1 MAAATNG
8 RGMGRE
14 FQTFFG
20 LRELPPS
27 GMRPYSV
34 LVVPSSEKLKGA
46 RFQIEVD
53 IHVKFDGDVDSMSM
67 SGFFGYV
74 SSTPSEPAD
83 VGWLH
88 DTVDASTNE
97 FVPAEESQQF
107 FTMLPSMDDYR
118 RIVSVMGPDV
128 ASRILLALN
137 DLVAL
142 TELLPR
148 SELPKLASRT
158 EVFQKAF
165 IRTAEA
171 FFAYKN
177 AGPILKGLDAE
188 QIGRM
193 SGDIEVKFRLA
204 GKKNGHQ
211 LKFRFDHGAEL
222 PKRISVVIGKNGVG
236 KSQALGRI
244 VNAALVGDD
253 GALHEGDTNGRVLIN
268 RVLAFAPTNESASV
282 FPSERRKSP
291 RVWYKRFALNRG
303 GRPRRGGGVADMVLQ
318 VARSEG
324 RIGNILRWELFLTA
338 IQSISDWQQI
348 ALSRTNRGDEPVSL
362 QFLRVAEDMDRA
374 GDLSV
379 AAESEESIADDNLLD
394 LFATIDLNKDPVR
407 YVDEQTFALSSGEI
421 SFLRFAAQ
429 ASLYIENGSLLL
441 LDEPETHLHPNF
453 ISQFVALLNTMLAQ
467 TGSAAIIATHS
478 VYFVRE
484 VFREQVSVLRT
495 TEDGFVFT
503 DPLRLQTF
511 GADVGAISC
520 FVFGEDE
527 PSQLAAE
534 VERRLLNR
542 FETWEQL
549 YDAYKGELSP
559 EILSS
564 LRLALEK
571 RQTNE

>member
-1 MAAATNG
+1 
-8 RGMGRE
+8 
-14 FQTFFG
+14 
-20 LRELPPS
+20 
-27 GMRPYSV
+27 MRPYSV
-34 LVVPSSEKLKGA
+34 LIVPSSEKVKGA
-46 RFQIEVD
+46 RFQIQVD

-67 SGFFGYV
+67 GGFFGYV
-74 SSTPSEPAD
+74 TSTPSESAD
-83 VGWLH
+83 VRWLH
-88 DTVDASTNE
+88 DTVGASTNE

-107 FTMLPSMDDYR
+107 FTMLPSMEDYR
-118 RIVSVMGPDV
+118 RIVSVLGADV
-128 ASRILLALN
+128 ASNVLLALN

-148 SELPKLASRT
+148 SELPKSASKT

-193 SGDIEVKFRLA
+193 SGDIEVEFQLA

-253 GALHEGDTNGRVLIN
+253 SALHEGATNGRVLIN
-268 RVLAFAPTNESASV
+268 RILAFAPTNESASV

-291 RVWYKRFALNRG
+291 KVWYKRFALNRG
-303 GRPRRGGGVADMVLQ
+303 GRVRRGGGVADMMLQ
-318 VARSEG
+318 IARSES
-324 RIGNILRWELFLTA
+324 RIGNLLRWQLFLTA
-338 IQSISDWQQI
+338 IQSISDWHQI
-348 ALSRTNRGDEPVSL
+348 ALLRTNKGDEPVDI
-362 QFLRVAEDMDRA
+362 QFLRPAEVMDRA

-379 AAESEESIADDNLLD
+379 EAESEQSIADDNLLD
-394 LFATIDLNKDPVR
+394 LFAAIDLNKDPVR
-407 YVDEQTFALSSGEI
+407 YVDGQAFALSSGEI

-495 TEDGFVFT
+495 TDDGFVFS

-527 PSQLAAE
+527 PTKLAAD
-534 VERRLLNR
+534 VEQRLLSR
-542 FETWEQL
+542 YETWDEL
-549 YDAYKGELSP
+549 YATYKGELSP

-564 LRLALEK
+564 LRLALER
-571 RQTNE
+571 RQANE

>member
-1 MAAATNG
+1 MAATTNG
-8 RGMGRE
+8 RRSGRD
-14 FQTFFG
+14 FKTFFG
-20 LRELPPS
+20 LTELPPHR
-27 GMRPYSV
+27 MRPYSV
-34 LVVPSSEKLKGA
+34 LIVPSAEKVKGA
-46 RFQIEVD
+46 RFQIQVD

-74 SSTPSEPAD
+74 TSSLSEPAD
-83 VGWLH
+83 VRWLE
-88 DTVDASTNE
+88 DTVNAASDE
-97 FVPAEESQQF
+97 FVPAEESQRF
-107 FTMLPSMDDYR
+107 FTMLPAMDDYR
-118 RIVSVMGPDV
+118 RIVRVMGPDV
-128 ASRILLALN
+128 ASKVLLALN

-142 TELLPR
+142 TELQAR
-148 SELPKLASRT
+148 SDLPKVASAT
-158 EVFQKAF
+158 QVFQKTF

-177 AGPILKGLDAE
+177 AGPILKGLDSE

-193 SGDIEVKFRLA
+193 SDDIEVRFQLA
-204 GKKNGHQ
+204 GKKNRHE

-236 KSQALGRI
+236 KSQALGRV
-244 VNAALVGDD
+244 VNAALAGDD
-253 GALHEGDTNGRVLIN
+253 SALREATTHGRVLIN

-282 FPSERRKSP
+282 FPSELRKNP
-291 RVWYKRFALNRG
+291 KVWYKRFALNRG
-303 GRPRRGGGVADMVLQ
+303 GRVRRGAGVADMVLQ

-324 RIGNILRWELFLTA
+324 RIGNFQRWQLFLTA

-348 ALSRTNRGDEPVSL
+348 ALLRTKKGDDPVALSS
-362 QFLRVAEDMDRA
+362 LRVTDDGDRA
-374 GDLSV
+374 PDLTV
-379 AAESEESIADDNLLD
+379 DAEHSIADDNLLD
-394 LFATIDLNKDPVR
+394 LFASIDLNKDPIR
-407 YVDEQTFALSSGEI
+407 AVDGQAFPLSSGEI

-467 TGSAAIIATHS
+467 TGSAAVIATHS

-484 VFREQVSVLRT
+484 VFREQVNVLRT
-495 TEDGFVFT
+495 TDDGFVFS

-511 GADVGAISC
+511 GADVGSISY

-527 PSQLAAE
+527 PSKLAAD
-534 VERRLLNR
+534 VEQRLLSR
-542 FETWEQL
+542 YETWEQL
-549 YDAYKGELSP
+549 YAAYKGELSP
-559 EILSS
+559 ELLSS
-564 LRLALEK
+564 LRLALEG